1 MFCISEN
8 KILKI
13 ENDTIKE
20 LPSQKIIK
28 YRESLKEIQKRS
40 EWKTSGQGAMFTGTA
55 QSSINYDNYN
65 INARITGIAK
75 AEDRLIYSVMIDNV
89 GNLYYKDLEKE
100 DDERLIISKQKFHIE
115 GIASKENKV
124 VATVGY
130 GSAEKHLIVFNN
142 LPNNDYIELTDG
154 DTVEEYISFSKKSDK
169 IFFSTAGYSR
179 TQNGEIVA
187 LGPRSIASYDF
198 SENKM
203 EEVVNSENYDYIRA
217 KEDIQGNIYYIK
229 RPYHEKVSN
238 TDILKDI
245 VFFPFRIIKAIAGML
260 NFFSM
265 MFGGEPLNSRRN
277 MATKTKQKSE
287 KDIFVEGNMVNA
299 DKILKENNSKGEKY
313 PGIIPRSW
321 ELIKIENN
329 KEVVIKKGVLDYMI
343 CEDNSI
349 IYSNGSHVLE
359 INKDGK
365 ENLLAKTKLA
375 CNFIEI

>member
-40 EWKTSGQGAMFTGTA
+40 EWKTSGHGAMFTGTA
-55 QSSINYDNYN
+55 QNAIDYDNYN

-75 AEDRLIYSVMIDNV
+75 ADDRLIYSVMIDDV

-130 GSAEKHLIVFNN
+130 GGAEKHLVVFNN
-142 LPNNDYIELTDG
+142 LPASDYIELTDG

-179 TQNGEIVA
+179 TQNGQIVA
-187 LGPRSIASYDF
+187 LGPRSI
-198 SENKM
+198 N
-203 EEVVNSENYDYIRA
+203 VVN
-217 KEDIQGNIYYIK
+217 
-229 RPYHEKVSN
+229 
-238 TDILKDI
+238 L
-245 VFFPFRIIKAIAGML
+245 
-260 NFFSM
+260 
-265 MFGGEPLNSRRN
+265 RN
-277 MATKTKQKSE
+277 
-287 KDIFVEGNMVNA
+287 
-299 DKILKENNSKGEKY
+299 
-313 PGIIPRSW
+313 
-321 ELIKIENN
+321 
-329 KEVVIKKGVLDYMI
+329 IKKFI
-343 CEDNSI
+343 
-349 IYSNGSHVLE
+349 
-359 INKDGK
+359 K
-365 ENLLAKTKLA
+365 NLQKNT
-375 CNFIEI
+375 

>member
-1 MFCISEN
+1 VTSE
-8 KILKI
+8 
-13 ENDTIKE
+13 
-20 LPSQKIIK
+20 
-28 YRESLKEIQKRS
+28 
-40 EWKTSGQGAMFTGTA
+40 
-55 QSSINYDNYN
+55 
-65 INARITGIAK
+65 
-75 AEDRLIYSVMIDNV
+75 
-89 GNLYYKDLEKE
+89 
-100 DDERLIISKQKFHIE
+100 H
-115 GIASKENKV
+115 
-124 VATVGY
+124 
-130 GSAEKHLIVFNN
+130 
-142 LPNNDYIELTDG
+142 
-154 DTVEEYISFSKKSDK
+154 
-169 IFFSTAGYSR
+169 
-179 TQNGEIVA
+179 
-187 LGPRSIASYDF
+187 
-198 SENKM
+198 
-203 EEVVNSENYDYIRA
+203 YDYIRA

-349 IYSNGSHVLE
+349 IYSNGSHVLK

-365 ENLLAKTKLA
+365 ESLVAKTKLA